1 MDPSVYIFAQ
11 MDVKDYKS
19 YLTEYGKPFMSV
31 LEKFEGE
38 LLSGTA
44 KSETLEGQSF
54 GNWTILLRFP
64 SEALAQKFIHS
75 KEYAPLKKMRIDSL
89 INEGRAYLFPETVSA

>member
-1 MDPSVYIFAQ
+1 MDSSVYIFAQ
-11 MDVKDYKS
+11 MDVKDYKT

-44 KSETLEGQSF
+44 KAETLEGEAF
-54 GNWTILLRFP
+54 GNWTILLKFP
-64 SEALAQKFIHS
+64 TEELAQKFICS

-89 INEGRAYLFPETVSA
+89 INEGRAYLFPEIAST